1 MSHDHSKLIR
11 MATQMAQFVTS
22 QPDRPAPEA
31 VAAHINESWSPRM
44 RQDFV
49 DQIRAGAE
57 ADPVVREAAAFVRL
71 PAA

>member
-11 MATQMAQFVTS
+11 MASQMAQFFGT

-31 VAAHINESWSPRM
+31 VAAHINESWTPRM

>member
-1 MSHDHSKLIR
+1 
-11 MATQMAQFVTS
+11 
-22 QPDRPAPEA
+22 
-31 VAAHINESWSPRM
+31 M